1 MCRKST
7 SPVATNLYTS
17 DGIKIR
23 MDTLCQKSDELG
35 GMAENLLGIL
45 EWRRENTVRLNCCF
59 DSAINLLRVSF
70 KSLTQEK
77 EYR

>member
-7 SPVATNLYTS
+7 SPVETNSYTS

-35 GMAENLLGIL
+35 GLVEI
-45 EWRRENTVRLNCCF
+45 
-59 DSAINLLRVSF
+59 LLREETEDV
-70 KSLTQEK
+70 K
-77 EYR
+77 